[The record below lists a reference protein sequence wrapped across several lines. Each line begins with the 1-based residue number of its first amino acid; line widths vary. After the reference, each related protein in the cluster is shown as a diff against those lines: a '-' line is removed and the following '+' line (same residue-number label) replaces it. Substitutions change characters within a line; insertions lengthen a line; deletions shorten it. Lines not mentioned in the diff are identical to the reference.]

1 MTCFFEPENFDRELA
16 RELDLDFCRG
26 EREERDAC
34 DAREE
39 REIEREECEIEL
51 LFDRRDEFDLECF
64 LNSFEPFAGDLPR
77 PFKLDLALD
86 LCLSLASFSYSFLIS
101 GFSLKRNSTTP
112 PVLNFPWLLFTTSS
126 NAMAI
131 SGLMSRLSN
140 RSRLSERVGNT
151 RDACTGAAIQG
162 RPPTRRRNRSCTVSI
177 RPRIGTL
184 SSAVGLLHM

>member
-86 LCLSLASFSYSFLIS
+86 LCLSLASFSYSFNDFRIFFEEEFYNPSCLE
-101 GFSLKRNSTTP
+101 FPLAFVYDLKQRH
-112 PVLNFPWLLFTTSS
+112 
-126 NAMAI
+126 
-131 SGLMSRLSN
+131 
-140 RSRLSERVGNT
+140 GN
-151 RDACTGAAIQG
+151 
-162 RPPTRRRNRSCTVSI
+162 
-177 RPRIGTL
+177 
-184 SSAVGLLHM
+184 